1 MKHLL
6 KDVETF
12 QREVTGIEPA
22 AVPTLV
28 DDEYI
33 IARTNFMNEELEEF
47 ISSAMEGDLVGVAD
61 ALADIIYVAVGTAL
75 TMGIPLAQVWDL
87 VQAANMKKVKGTT
100 KRGIANDA
108 IKPEGWVGPE
118 AGIAAL
124 LARAIDGDQT
134 FTG

>member
-6 KDVETF
+6 KDVENF
-12 QREVTGIEPA
+12 QRDVTGIEPA
-22 AVPTLV
+22 TTPTLV

-47 ISSAMEGDLVGVAD
+47 ISSAMAGDLVGVAD

>member
-12 QREVTGIEPA
+12 QRDVTGIEPA
-22 AVPTLV
+22 TTPTLV